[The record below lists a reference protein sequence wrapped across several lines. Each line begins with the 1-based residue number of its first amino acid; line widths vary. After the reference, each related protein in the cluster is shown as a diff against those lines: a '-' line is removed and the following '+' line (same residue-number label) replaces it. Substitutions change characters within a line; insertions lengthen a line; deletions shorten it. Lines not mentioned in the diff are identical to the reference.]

1 MSMKQINKNTRRAK
15 IYKRYLIVS
24 IIIGS
29 IMVFVTGKEY
39 IEKNI
44 PKELTAA
51 YNSSK
56 DYDSGI
62 NYEYDVK
69 SASAQINGSDTK
81 IYACGMPV
89 GLYLHTDGIMIIDYA
104 GFESIDGNKVTPLKN
119 KVKKGDYIVKVNG
132 KKVDSKQEVIDLVEK
147 SNGETIE
154 LTIKR
159 NDEEI
164 TEKVKPVKNKN
175 GIYKI
180 GLWVRD
186 DTQGLGTITF
196 VTSNGI
202 FGALGHGIS
211 DLDTGEMVTSF
222 SGNLYYAN
230 IWGIKKGKI
239 GEPGGFC
246 GSIDYNE
253 ENKVGTITKNC
264 ETGLFGNVD
273 LKKIDVENFK
283 EVSVAKTDE
292 VKCGKAK
299 IIIYK
304 DGRYNEYDININ
316 RVRRRANQN
325 KNLVIEVVDKK
336 LLSKTNGIIQGM
348 SGAPIIQNDK
358 LIGAVTHVL
367 INDPHQGY
375 GSLISNM
382 IQ

>member
-1 MSMKQINKNTRRAK
+1 MKQINKNTRRAK

-132 KKVDSKQEVIDLVEK
+132 KKVDSKQEV
-147 SNGETIE
+147 
-154 LTIKR
+154 
-159 NDEEI
+159 
-164 TEKVKPVKNKN
+164 KPVKNKN

-211 DLDTGEMVTSF
+211 DLDTGDMVTSF

-273 LKKIDVENFK
+273 LKKIDVEKFK

-316 RVRRRANQN
+316 RVRKRANQN
-325 KNLVIEVVDKK
+325 KN
-336 LLSKTNGIIQGM
+336 
-348 SGAPIIQNDK
+348 

>member
-1 MSMKQINKNTRRAK
+1 MKQINKNTRRAK

-132 KKVDSKQEVIDLVEK
+132 
-147 SNGETIE
+147 
-154 LTIKR
+154 
-159 NDEEI
+159 
-164 TEKVKPVKNKN
+164 
-175 GIYKI
+175 IYKI

-211 DLDTGEMVTSF
+211 DLDTGDMVTSF

-273 LKKIDVENFK
+273 LKKIDVEKFK

-316 RVRRRANQN
+316 RVRKRANQN